1 MLVYFLRILKIPLPK
16 FLSILRSPN
25 LHTDKKRRNVNFS
38 VPTYNYENFFLTL
51 TWRIYENWMLRRIFG
66 LKRENVPGE
75 CWELRSEEII
85 KCPLL
90 IALVG
95 WSNQGEKDNGTQN
108 RKVGVMKQIHIN
120 YKIWKKNTERLE

>member
-51 TWRIYENWMLRRIFG
+51 TWRMYENWMLRRIFG

-95 WSNQGEKDNGTQN
+95 
-108 RKVGVMKQIHIN
+108 
-120 YKIWKKNTERLE
+120 